1 MRCHQDPANHQT
13 STSPCKVR
21 DSQSFLPA
29 QECIAPQP
37 MKSPKQMLPSG
48 HSVCQIP
55 ELYPMKASCKAASTV
70 QLAKPAS
77 LLYLQDR
84 RIIAQLLTALVA
96 NEHGLSVA
104 RHDRKKPRK
113 RSTP

>member
-48 HSVCQIP
+48 HSVCQILLVCP
-55 ELYPMKASCKAASTV
+55 RVRFGLKNAFWILLHVLSCCRFQHSTITPSFSTFETISIELLVCFTFAE
-70 QLAKPAS
+70 
-77 LLYLQDR
+77 LL
-84 RIIAQLLTALVA
+84 
-96 NEHGLSVA
+96 
-104 RHDRKKPRK
+104 
-113 RSTP
+113 